1 MKLPSVAVA
10 GVFND
15 RKMIHRT
22 GISEHTATTRI
33 AADHPPTCLW

>member
-10 GVFND
+10 GVLSD

-22 GISEHTATTRI
+22 GISEHTAMTKI
-33 AADHPPTCLW
+33 AADQPPTSL